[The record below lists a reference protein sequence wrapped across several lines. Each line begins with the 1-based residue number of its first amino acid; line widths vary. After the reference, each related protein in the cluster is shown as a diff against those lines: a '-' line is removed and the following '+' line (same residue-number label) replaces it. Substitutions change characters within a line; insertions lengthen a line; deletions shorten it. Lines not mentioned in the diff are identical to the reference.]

1 MRVGKQQNIQRRAAA
16 LGAALLMLS
25 AVGGCASRVDAEAAK
40 DRAACPR
47 AAAPGYAVSIEL
59 PKPRIDDSLTLAQ
72 IGDRTHTSYRYLTV
86 GATLSKLL
94 IVGVATSRVAP
105 AIGGG
110 SCAYPQQVSLVLALG
125 ERVIHI
131 AREFHGTEPCVY
143 NEILG
148 HERRHVALDD
158 KLLGEE
164 KAELPAVLPA
174 RFADLDGVWGKD
186 EHAAHDALQTRLQ
199 AATQALQTEIEEKR
213 HAAHAAQIDT
223 FEERHRLENAC
234 GGRLKKLYPG
244 LH

>member
-1 MRVGKQQNIQRRAAA
+1 MQAQGLANVQRVAAGLAAA
-16 LGAALLMLS
+16 LFMLS
-25 AVGGCASRVDAEAAK
+25 AVGGCASHVDAQAAK
-40 DRAACPR
+40 DRTACPR
-47 AAAPGYAVSIEL
+47 AAAPAYVVRLEL

-72 IGDRTHTSYRYLTV
+72 IGERTQTSYRYLTV
-86 GATLSKLL
+86 GATLSNLL
-94 IVGVATSRVAP
+94 IVGVASSRVAP

-125 ERVIHI
+125 ERVIHV
-131 AREFHGTEPCVY
+131 AREFRGTEPCVY
-143 NEILG
+143 REVLD

-158 KLLGEE
+158 KLLSEE
-164 KAELPAVLPA
+164 KAELPAALPA

-186 EHAAHDALQTRLQ
+186 EHAARGALQTRLQ
-199 AATQALQTEIEEKR
+199 ADTQALQTEIEDKR

-234 GGRLKKLYPG
+234 GGRLKELYPG